1 MGFAVLI
8 LSALDSPK
16 NPKWRSQF
24 KVAAKGI
31 TSENK
36 EEILFK
42 EIRFFRIAERY
53 QSSDHMAQ

>member
-16 NPKWRSQF
+16 NLKWRRQF
-24 KVAAKGI
+24 KVAAEGI

-36 EEILFK
+36 EEIIFK
-42 EIRFFRIAERY
+42 EIRFFRIADRD
-53 QSSDHMAQ
+53 QSLDHGAQ

>member
-16 NPKWRSQF
+16 NLKWRSQF
-24 KVAAKGI
+24 KVAAEGI

-36 EEILFK
+36 EEIIFK

-53 QSSDHMAQ
+53 QSSDHSAQ